1 MRKVSFCTQTRDR
14 QKQMTQLLY
23 NNEHAQQDLV
33 TRWKISGRRS
43 KVILQE
49 SASDRRNIAP
59 FTAITR
65 HNEQHRDRCIAIRI
79 KSDSFQT
86 HCGERSGSNTDRLFH
101 YSRRNHIFHDSRR
114 YVKRYFELILLSI
127 V

>member
-1 MRKVSFCTQTRDR
+1 MDDKRRGNGYKKEEENKKKQLQKEKKEKAKTMRKVSFCTQTRDR

-49 SASDRRNIAP
+49 SASDRRNIVP
-59 FTAITR
+59 FTATTR
-65 HNEQHRDRCIAIRI
+65 HNEQHRD
-79 KSDSFQT
+79 
-86 HCGERSGSNTDRLFH
+86 
-101 YSRRNHIFHDSRR
+101 
-114 YVKRYFELILLSI
+114 
-127 V
+127 